1 MTKVLTVQRLI
12 PVALVVAL
20 ALAFGTYANAQT
32 TEQYYTTTPP
42 PTTSQPLTTTPPT
55 TSQPLTT
62 TPPTTSQPLTT
73 TPPSTG
79 QYTTTP
85 PPTTSQP
92 LTTTPPTTT
101 PLPASGG
108 FSLVLLPIAALLLLG
123 PGVLIFAVRRLRS

>member
-32 TEQYYTTTPP
+32 TEQYYTTTP
-42 PTTSQPLTTTPPT
+42 PPT